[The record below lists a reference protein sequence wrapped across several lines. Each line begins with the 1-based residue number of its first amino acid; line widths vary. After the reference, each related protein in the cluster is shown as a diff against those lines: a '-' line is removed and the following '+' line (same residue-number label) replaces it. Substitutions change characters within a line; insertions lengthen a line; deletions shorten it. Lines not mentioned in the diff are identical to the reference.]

1 MSTGQPD
8 LFLTKRTEWCHLP
21 NTYALT
27 ARLEAKPL
35 RCLVTGK
42 PGAECMNVM
51 QSFMPLNEVE
61 LQRSATCQEHHPKV
75 IRQRFMRSSTGTP
88 Y

>member
-42 PGAECMNVM
+42 PGILSSVQCSDSHHGNLCAYSKATDLV
-51 QSFMPLNEVE
+51 
-61 LQRSATCQEHHPKV
+61 SALKL
-75 IRQRFMRSSTGTP
+75 P